1 MPWTFVTL
9 EKPET
14 KDTNGSKV
22 METKARRARAAND
35 PEEEVAEGDITD
47 GYNEDDDDED
57 FNNPEEGQKSSNHE
71 DRLETSAETSTA
83 SESHAD
89 VEEASSVKEE
99 VKTMDDEDEDD
110 DDDGD
115 EIKESSANVTESK
128 NSTLTLFR
136 TEKPSPVILPDGSL
150 EYNFQLLIEEEV
162 NQTEVASTQ
171 EHASS
176 EPNK

>member
-1 MPWTFVTL
+1 
-9 EKPET
+9 
-14 KDTNGSKV
+14 

-35 PEEEVAEGDITD
+35 PEEEVAEVDITD

-71 DRLETSAETSTA
+71 DRLETSAETNTA

-89 VEEASSVKEE
+89 VKEASSVKE